1 MQMSACWYMCAR
13 VLNTS
18 SVCQHARGWD
28 VWQSKPENIVGRHN
42 TRHLHVQHKGSK
54 PRKIPACC
62 VHVHISGRLSAP
74 SFNHKPQ
81 YQQHFLTVTVFVW
94 RAKER
99 SQHQKK
105 TRFYCPIT
113 ILTAIFKVHFYKDER
128 KDLMLLCP
136 GESSPAATRRH
147 HQWFWSYSRAECYFK
162 ARFFCFSVPKLGYLL
177 TGYRFFSVKS
187 Q

>member
-18 SVCQHARGWD
+18 LVCQHARGWD

-62 VHVHISGRLSAP
+62 VRVHISGRFSAP
-74 SFNHKPQ
+74 SFNQKPQ

-99 SQHQKK
+99 SQHQKRPNFIAQLPSLLPSSRYIFIK
-105 TRFYCPIT
+105 MNVRIWCCSAQEKVAQQLPRGIT
-113 ILTAIFKVHFYKDER
+113 SDSEITAVPSVSLKQ
-128 KDLMLLCP
+128 
-136 GESSPAATRRH
+136 G
-147 HQWFWSYSRAECYFK
+147 
-162 ARFFCFSVPKLGYLL
+162 FSVSLY
-177 TGYRFFSVKS
+177 
-187 Q
+187 QN